1 VGLFL
6 AVSQRVSSATST
18 TGPENRGSGVAKVS
32 RKIDA
37 KNGSQSSVY
46 WSSRAGETLLQECD
60 QSSRTQRCKP
70 VDSPLRSDDAPSGGR
85 SESGVTGQK
94 SNDLD
99 VGPGQSIRLM
109 SRIIGRL
116 PGTAFPQDD
125 TRLEFPTFGVGPER
139 VLKYL
144 GALHAQGGRF
154 QSAAVVNR
162 RWHAS
167 FVYKDYADNNRAKP
181 TTLAAT
187 EFIWISF

>member
-1 VGLFL
+1 MGLFL

-109 SRIIGRL
+109 SRFIGNLSGRAL
-116 PGTAFPQDD
+116 Y
-125 TRLEFPTFGVGPER
+125 ES
-139 VLKYL
+139 
-144 GALHAQGGRF
+144 GAPRF
-154 QSAAVVNR
+154 QSNSKRTSGQRCRRLSGGSGRLARFRCTAVPDR
-162 RWHAS
+162 LSRARIWRAS
-167 FVYKDYADNNRAKP
+167 SMHKSAEVGFP
-181 TTLAAT
+181 LAYT
-187 EFIWISF
+187 